1 MSKRINEFRMPAE
14 WEPQK
19 SVWISWPHNKN
30 DWPGMFEKIPNVVG
44 KIIKYLANHQRIDLL
59 VNTNKSMDE
68 ARKQLTRTDCKLSNI
83 KFHKI
88 KTDRLWLRDSG
99 PIFLINKKIR
109 KKIML
114 NFKFTAW
121 SKYKN
126 FRNDN
131 KNNYQISKYLNI
143 KSILP
148 KKINSKKFE

>member
-68 ARKQLTRTDCKLSNI
+68 ARKQLTRTGCKLSNI

-99 PIFLINKKIR
+99 PIFLINKKTR

-114 NFKFTAW
+114 NFKLTAC

-126 FRNDN
+126 FRND
-131 KNNYQISKYLNI
+131 KLSLIHIS
-143 KSILP
+143 
-148 KKINSKKFE
+148 EQTRR

>member
-19 SVWISWPHNKN
+19 SAWISWPHNKN

-68 ARKQLTRTDCKLSNI
+68 ARKQLKMIGCKLSNI

-88 KTDRLWLRDSG
+88 KTDRLWLRD
-99 PIFLINKKIR
+99 
-109 KKIML
+109 
-114 NFKFTAW
+114 
-121 SKYKN
+121 
-126 FRNDN
+126 
-131 KNNYQISKYLNI
+131 
-143 KSILP
+143 
-148 KKINSKKFE
+148 